1 MNQFFIF
8 VAKYIEE
15 IGKLFHFYKF
25 DIGGIQV
32 SLLQLLIGIIC
43 LSFVISIFW
52 KGARA

>member
-1 MNQFFIF
+1 MYEF
-8 VAKYIEE
+8 VVFLADYIEE

-25 DIGGIQV
+25 NIAGIQV